1 MRRFTP
7 WFLLLAL
14 ACNRGP
20 EPSEAPPSEAPAE
33 PTTAP
38 TADPH
43 GGVPPTSPHGGSP
56 HAVGTHAGATGAPSG
71 ATTVDPAAPRLAG
84 VRWSTHEPLTWRAPT
99 SPMRNAEYFVPGE
112 AGEALLTVFH
122 FPGMGGS
129 VEDNV
134 ARWVGQFR
142 GPDGA
147 AAPSDVQT
155 RNVAGLDVTVI
166 DVRGTFAS
174 GMMGGPSEPQA
185 NQRLLGAIVS
195 GPSGPVF
202 FKLVGPEATV
212 ETAKSAFDDL
222 VASFEAG

>member
-7 WFLLLAL
+7 WFLLLAI

-20 EPSEAPPSEAPAE
+20 EPSEAPASAAPAEAPAE
-33 PTTAP
+33 PATAN
-38 TADPH
+38 
-43 GGVPPTSPHGGSP
+43 P
-56 HAVGTHAGATGAPSG
+56 HAPNPHAGATGPHAGASAPSG
-71 ATTVDPAAPRLAG
+71 TTGTTTVDPAAPRLAG

-99 SPMRNAEYFVPGE
+99 SPMRNAEYFVAGD

-129 VEDNV
+129 VGDNV

-147 AAPSDVQT
+147 AAEADVQT

-174 GMMGGPSEPQA
+174 GMMGGPSEPQPD
-185 NQRLLGAIVS
+185 QRLLGAIVS
-195 GPSGPVF
+195 GPNGPVF
-202 FKLVGPEATV
+202 FKLVGPVATV
-212 ETAKSAFDDL
+212 ETAKGAFDDL

>member
-7 WFLLLAL
+7 WFLLLAI

-20 EPSEAPPSEAPAE
+20 EPSEAPPAETPAE
-33 PTTAP
+33 PTTAAP
-38 TADPH
+38 EANPH
-43 GGVPPTSPHGGSP
+43 GGAPPPSPHG
-56 HAVGTHAGATGAPSG
+56 AVGTHAGAGAPPGG
-71 ATTVDPAAPRLAG
+71 ATTVDPSAPRLAG
-84 VRWSTHEPLTWRAPT
+84 VRWSTHEPLTWRTPT
-99 SPMRNAEYFVPGE
+99 SPMRNAEYFVAGD

-129 VEDNV
+129 VQDNV

-147 AAPSDVQT
+147 AAPADVQT

-195 GPSGPVF
+195 GPNGPVF
-202 FKLVGPEATV
+202 FKLVGPEPTV